1 MDTLE
6 QQFKSA
12 VSDAIV
18 HLQGS
23 EEALA
28 PFGWTGEKAGW
39 IAFVC
44 LHSGANLFMTFAP
57 LWTIAGT
64 PPLPIGVTREMGWW
78 IAFLFFMVFVM
89 AWKVDKL
96 EDRTRGMNER
106 LDDIEKTRS
115 DRNPSEWDEPY

>member
-1 MDTLE
+1 M
-6 QQFKSA
+6 
-12 VSDAIV
+12 
-18 HLQGS
+18 
-23 EEALA
+23 
-28 PFGWTGEKAGW
+28 
-39 IAFVC
+39 
-44 LHSGANLFMTFAP
+44 
-57 LWTIAGT
+57 
-64 PPLPIGVTREMGWW
+64 PIGVTREMGWW

>member
-6 QQFKSA
+6 QQFNSA

-18 HLQGS
+18 HLPGS